1 MCRASSRSMRLGAV
15 RLPGSSSATPLWSR
29 SMRGN
34 SCGISNGASLMSASF
49 CCRCCIPTDVS
60 ANNRAGHKFN
70 VDQVVD
76 YVPKGAS
83 KFSVPRGA
91 YKITK
96 LLPER
101 DGELQYR
108 TNASLARANW
118 LRFSYCKSVTG
129 VGGRR
134 LRLALSMA
142 LNAHLAWRWRRIIK
156 LITRSARARS
166 NDIIWS

>member
-1 MCRASSRSMRLGAV
+1 
-15 RLPGSSSATPLWSR
+15 
-29 SMRGN
+29 
-34 SCGISNGASLMSASF
+34 
-49 CCRCCIPTDVS
+49 VS
-60 ANNRAGHKFN
+60 ANSRAGHKFN

-108 TNASLARANW
+108 IKNAAEDHERAAGESELAP
-118 LRFSYCKSVTG
+118 L
-129 VGGRR
+129 
-134 LRLALSMA
+134 
-142 LNAHLAWRWRRIIK
+142 
-156 LITRSARARS
+156 
-166 NDIIWS
+166 